1 MTSFQCPLLSLYKF
15 YIQVKKKKSAF
26 LSSHIKPDLNHFLI
40 KWPKNLITSMS
51 QWLFLELM
59 LAKR

>member
-1 MTSFQCPLLSLYKF
+1 MTSFQYPLWSLYKF
-15 YIQVKKKKSAF
+15 YIRFKKSAF
-26 LSSHIKPDLNHFLI
+26 LSSYIKPYLNHFLI

-51 QWLFLELM
+51 QWLFLELT